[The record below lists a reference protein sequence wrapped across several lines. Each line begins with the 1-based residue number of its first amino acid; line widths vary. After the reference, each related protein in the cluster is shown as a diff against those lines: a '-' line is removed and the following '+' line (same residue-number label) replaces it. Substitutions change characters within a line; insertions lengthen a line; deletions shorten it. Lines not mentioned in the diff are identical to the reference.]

1 MIFFWFTYMSIY
13 IFNFIYLDSINVNP
27 LWNPLGYLN
36 RNFPKPPHSKSFK
49 ACLFPLRLRHPAW
62 RLWRWCIRK
71 KWVPNHHFQ
80 RWNHGCFWFPEFGI
94 LWNFLN
100 FAEIDALEEDNM
112 FNESLN
118 QYAGIGKETE
128 KYISKLYLW
137 IGIACFKE
145 LMYFHCDI
153 LRESMLV
160 RFKLH
165 LCSVGKH
172 GGFNIPTHGRFPGK
186 RCQRN
191 WKTLPRI
198 WAFWCLVS
206 TSGFGY
212 ICRVWISWDVM
223 ALSFYM

>member
-1 MIFFWFTYMSIY
+1 
-13 IFNFIYLDSINVNP
+13 
-27 LWNPLGYLN
+27 
-36 RNFPKPPHSKSFK
+36 
-49 ACLFPLRLRHPAW
+49 
-62 RLWRWCIRK
+62 
-71 KWVPNHHFQ
+71 
-80 RWNHGCFWFPEFGI
+80 
-94 LWNFLN
+94 
-100 FAEIDALEEDNM
+100 M

-118 QYAGIGKETE
+118 QYAGIGKKTE
-128 KYISKLYLW
+128 KYISKLYLC

-160 RFKLH
+160 KFPGNLS
-165 LCSVGKH
+165 SVGKH

-206 TSGFGY
+206 TSGFG
-212 ICRVWISWDVM
+212 WIHLQSLDFLGCHGFEFLYVK
-223 ALSFYM
+223 